1 MNFLEFEE
9 LINKIEGVVNSKIV
23 ISDGDITEIHILAN
37 TLKSPKQI
45 VRDIESILLASHNYR
60 IDRNK
65 ISIAQIRTEDK
76 RAFNRIKFSGVIM
89 KTMDTTIECAVKLTH
104 DEQEYEVSQI
114 GIKTALNKRKI
125 VAGATIKAVEKILG
139 QAYLFDLQDVMLNS
153 SNDVE
158 FVSVL
163 VNMVIS
169 GRQEIMVGSA
179 VVKNDINESI
189 VKATLDAVNRR
200 IEKITI

>member
-23 ISDGDITEIHILAN
+23 IGDVDISEVHILAN

-104 DEQEYEVSQI
+104 EEQEYEVSQI

-125 VAGATIKAVEKILG
+125 VAGSTIKAVEKILG
-139 QAYLFDLQDVMLNS
+139 QAYLFDLQDVMLSS
-153 SNDVE
+153 SNDIE
-158 FVSVL
+158 FVSIL

-169 GRQEIMVGSA
+169 GQQEVMVGSA
-179 VVKNDINESI
+179 VVKNDINEAI

-200 IEKITI
+200 IEKIST